1 MTEVKKNQSTGYIP
15 DTQIYERRVI
25 EIGFW
30 KATSILAGAILVSI
44 VGTAFTLGS
53 ILNSDHFLLAS
64 TVDRVDEIET
74 VMVRKDVYE
83 IQQTQIMNALKE
95 IKTEIERR

>member
-1 MTEVKKNQSTGYIP
+1 MSEIKKNPQERYAP
-15 DTQIYERRVI
+15 DTQVYERRVI

-64 TVDRVDEIET
+64 TVDQLNTLEENT
-74 VMVRKDVYE
+74 VRKDVYE
-83 IQQTQIMNALKE
+83 VQQAQIIKELGE
-95 IKTEIERR
+95 IKSLLNR

>member
-1 MTEVKKNQSTGYIP
+1 MPNTKKNQPDQYTP
-15 DTQIYERRVI
+15 DTQVYEKRVI

-53 ILNSDHFLLAS
+53 ILNSDHFLLAN
-64 TVDRVDEIET
+64 TVDQLNSLEENT
-74 VMVRKDVYE
+74 VRRDVYE
-83 IQQTQIMNALKE
+83 VQQAQIIKELGE
-95 IKTEIERR
+95 IKTLLNR